1 MLLEFI
7 FEVVV
12 RPEEESPA
20 VDDTRWLCEAA
31 AATGTENNDRKRG
44 DAFLKAEANTLA
56 ASADSRANSVV
67 CCAGMGNGGWDVCRI
82 YTRRAG
88 APRQEISTDPD
99 DAQSIRSCGRD
110 DWLGVLRVFLGGGG
124 LKSVFKICSD

>member
-1 MLLEFI
+1 MAAVWPAGPEPMITSRECMLLEFI

-56 ASADSRANSVV
+56 TSADSRANSVV
-67 CCAGMGNGGWDVCRI
+67 CCAGMENGGWDVCRI

-88 APRQEISTDPD
+88 ASRQEASTT
-99 DAQSIRSCGRD
+99 QMTQK
-110 DWLGVLRVFLGGGG
+110 V
-124 LKSVFKICSD
+124 SDRAIGMIG